1 MDDRTARPARRIAP
15 ETIFA
20 ELRDRICLLVYPP
33 GTRLREGALATEFGV
48 SRTPIREI
56 LQRLAYLG
64 LVEVRNGVG
73 TIVTELD
80 REEIVEL
87 YRMRLKLAELIGEM
101 SPRPVTP
108 AQIRAVEALHARA
121 RALESR
127 FDAREYWRINH
138 EMHFIIGAI
147 IGNAGLR
154 RMWDQFYF
162 QVARVWYG
170 VIRELGSETGRML
183 AAEIGD
189 VLRAMRENDAAAIGF
204 VQRNYIAYGL
214 KRVLAQLGG
223 PGEAAPARGA
233 AAR

>member
-1 MDDRTARPARRIAP
+1 MPERKAHAARPARPARRIAP
-15 ETIFA
+15 ETIQA
-20 ELRDRICLLVYPP
+20 EIRDRICLLAYPP
-33 GTRLREGALATEFGV
+33 GTVLREGELAAEFGV

-56 LQRLAYLG
+56 LQRLAYMG

-73 TIVTELD
+73 TIVTALD
-80 REEIVEL
+80 RDEIVEL
-87 YRMRLKLAELIGEM
+87 YRMRIKLAELIGEM
-101 SPRPVTP
+101 SPRPVSP
-108 AQIRAVEALHARA
+108 AQIRTAETLLQRA
-121 RALESR
+121 RNLEVR

-170 VIRELGSETGRML
+170 VIRELGPEAGRML
-183 AAEIGD
+183 AAEIAD
-189 VLRAMRENDAAAIGF
+189 VIRAMRENDAAAIGF

-214 KRVLAQLGG
+214 KRVLAQLPDDG
-223 PGEAAPARGA
+223 PAR
-233 AAR
+233 

>member
-1 MDDRTARPARRIAP
+1 MPERKAQAARPGKPARRIAP
-15 ETIFA
+15 ETIQA
-20 ELRDRICLLVYPP
+20 EIRDRICLLAYPP
-33 GTRLREGALATEFGV
+33 GTVLREGELAAEFGV

-56 LQRLAYLG
+56 LQRLAYMG

-80 REEIVEL
+80 RDEIVEL
-87 YRMRLKLAELIGEM
+87 YRMRIKLAELIGEM
-101 SPRPVTP
+101 SPRPVSP
-108 AQIRAVEALHARA
+108 AQIRAAEALLART
-121 RALESR
+121 RNLEAR

-170 VIRELGSETGRML
+170 VIRELGPETGRLL
-183 AAEIGD
+183 AAEIAD
-189 VLRAMRENDAAAIGF
+189 VIRAMRENDAAAIGF
-204 VQRNYIAYGL
+204 VQRNYIAFGL
-214 KRVLAQLGG
+214 KRVLAQL
-223 PGEAAPARGA
+223 PAEASAR
-233 AAR
+233 